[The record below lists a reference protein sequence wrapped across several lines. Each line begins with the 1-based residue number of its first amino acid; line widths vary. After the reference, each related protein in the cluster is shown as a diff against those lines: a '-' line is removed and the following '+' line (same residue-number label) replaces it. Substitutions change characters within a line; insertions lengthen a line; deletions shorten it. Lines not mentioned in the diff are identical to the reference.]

1 MVHLSANHFNLVEN
15 LLKVVNTAVDGE
27 GDQPDPAVAETE
39 NTEDTESTETGK
51 NVTVEGETGGDED
64 LQPEN
69 LEGGDPPGKK
79 NIIFIL
85 GGLTN
90 QDSSLLTHALIMLN
104 FQPS

>member
-1 MVHLSANHFNLVEN
+1 MVHVSANHFNLVEN

-85 GGLTN
+85 VG
-90 QDSSLLTHALIMLN
+90 SR
-104 FQPS
+104 

>member
-1 MVHLSANHFNLVEN
+1 MVHLSANHFNVVEN
-15 LLKVVNTAVDGE
+15 LLKVVNTAVDGDQT
-27 GDQPDPAVAETE
+27 GDQTDLAAAETDS
-39 NTEDTESTETGK
+39 TEDTESTETGK
-51 NVTVEGETGGDED
+51 NVTVEGETGGDEN

-90 QDSSLLTHALIMLN
+90 RESSLMTH
-104 FQPS
+104 